1 MLFVERM
8 VHTKCIGVLAT
19 PVSTTSPSV
28 PMDTVDKVQTLPEMS
43 ACELNMTRMRVR
55 FSLK

>member
-8 VHTKCIGVLAT
+8 VRTECIGVLAT
-19 PVSTTSPSV
+19 LVSTTLPSV
-28 PMDTVDKVQTLPEMS
+28 PMDTVDEVQTLPEMS
-43 ACELNMTRMRVR
+43 TCKLNMTRMRVR